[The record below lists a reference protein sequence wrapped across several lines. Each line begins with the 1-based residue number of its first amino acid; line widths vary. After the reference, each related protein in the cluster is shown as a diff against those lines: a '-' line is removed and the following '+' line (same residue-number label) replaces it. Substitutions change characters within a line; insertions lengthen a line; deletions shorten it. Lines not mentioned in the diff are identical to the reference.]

1 MRRHLN
7 ELRNDVHLKDE
18 EIQDMLK
25 KLGNE
30 ERERGI
36 VERKDKSRLQKE
48 MEILEKNY
56 IELE

>member
-1 MRRHLN
+1 
-7 ELRNDVHLKDE
+7 
-18 EIQDMLK
+18 MLK

-30 ERERGI
+30 ERDRGI

-48 MEILEKNY
+48 MEILERNY

>member
-36 VERKDKSRLQKE
+36 VERKDKSRL
-48 MEILEKNY
+48 
-56 IELE
+56 